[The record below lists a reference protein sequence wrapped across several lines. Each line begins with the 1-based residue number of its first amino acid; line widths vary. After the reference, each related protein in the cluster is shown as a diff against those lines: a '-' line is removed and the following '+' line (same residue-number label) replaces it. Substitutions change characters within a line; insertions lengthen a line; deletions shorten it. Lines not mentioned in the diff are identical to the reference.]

1 MEKKNLKAFES
12 VEIEIVKVPCENF
25 MSNSDDDE
33 IVLPPDEFSIF

>member
-25 MSNSDDDE
+25 MSNSDDE
-33 IVLPPDEFSIF
+33 IVLPPDEFSVF